1 MFFVGYFFMFIIIIF
16 LTFLVGT
23 CIFTIK
29 PFSSML
35 INVSYKHKVRD
46 SFLIKI
52 RALNCCMFTMWQTF
66 IQNNCVCVSNFIST
80 SKYALCPVGIC
91 FPPAPPLQPIPN
103 KHQSVFINHLSA
115 GNCAR
120 YLTYII
126 SVKSHNNSIM
136 WLLFSLF
143 YQ

>member
-80 SKYALCPVGIC
+80 SKYALWAFYLRVISLHFSTWTDGTESKVQKMDFVCICPVGIC

-103 KHQSVFINHLSA
+103 KH
-115 GNCAR
+115 
-120 YLTYII
+120 
-126 SVKSHNNSIM
+126 
-136 WLLFSLF
+136 
-143 YQ
+143 